1 MQVLTAQDFSPPEP
15 PVGALVAALSVSIL
29 IHTFVLSLNFR
40 MPDFGKL
47 KPPPQTLDV
56 VLVNSKTQTRPDNPQ
71 VLAQANL
78 DAGGNVEEDRRAKTP
93 LPVIRQDEGGDDVK
107 REKKRVQ
114 QLEQKQREL
123 MTQLQKKKVAAVA
136 PPPPPK
142 PEPVKTPEPPQ
153 ISGLDLANR
162 ALAIARMEA
171 QVARQAEEYAKRP
184 RRKFIG
190 ARAAESRYA
199 LYVEAWRQKIERI
212 GNMNYPEAARGRI
225 YGSLRLT
232 VAIKADGSV
241 EYIQVDRPSGHSVL
255 DRAAERI
262 VKISA
267 PFSAFPENIRRDT
280 DILVITRTWT
290 FARGDRLYGD

>member
-1 MQVLTAQDFSPPEP
+1 LQVLTAQDFLPPEP

-29 IHTFVLSLNFR
+29 LHTFVLSLNFR

-93 LPVIRQDEGGDDVK
+93 LPVI
-107 REKKRVQ
+107 
-114 QLEQKQREL
+114 EQKQREL
-123 MTQLQKKKVAAVA
+123 MSRLQKKKVEAVA
-136 PPPPPK
+136 PPPPK

-153 ISGLDLANR
+153 VSGLDLANR

-212 GNMNYPEAARGRI
+212 GNMNYPEQARGRI

-241 EYIQVDRPSGHSVL
+241 EYIQVDRPSGYTVL

>member
-1 MQVLTAQDFSPPEP
+1 VQALSAYPSAPEP

-29 IHTFVLSLNFR
+29 LHSFVLSLNFR
-40 MPDFGKL
+40 MPDFAKL

-56 VLVNSKTQTRPDNPQ
+56 VLVNSKTQTQPDKPQ

-93 LPVIRQDEGGDDVK
+93 LPVIKEDQHGDDVK
-107 REKKRVQ
+107 QTRKRVK

-123 MTQLQKKKVAAVA
+123 LTQIETKKVEAVV
-136 PPPPPK
+136 PPPPK
-142 PEPVKTPEPPQ
+142 PEPVPTPDPPQ
-153 ISGLDLANR
+153 LSGLDLANR

-184 RRKFIG
+184 RRKFVG
-190 ARAAESRYA
+190 ARAAETRYA
-199 LYVEAWRQKIERI
+199 LYVESWRQKVERI
-212 GNMNYPEAARGRI
+212 GNMNYPEQARGKL

-241 EYIQVDRPSGHSVL
+241 EYIQVDRPSGHSIL

-262 VKISA
+262 VKLAA
-267 PFSAFPENIRRDT
+267 PFSAFPDNIRRDT